1 MLARSLKA
9 KIMSTSS
16 AAHQVSSVAYVA
28 RFPLELFTAL
38 RTAAAQLATYI
49 GQSAEERELK
59 HQEAYLAQATD
70 RYDLEYRIRE
80 LDRTRHAR

>member
-1 MLARSLKA
+1 VLAHLLKV

-16 AAHQVSSVAYVA
+16 ATRQVSSIADFA
-28 RFPLELFTAL
+28 RLSQDLVTAL
-38 RTAAAQLATYI
+38 RTSAVRLATYI
-49 GQSAEERELK
+49 GQSTEERELK

>member
-1 MLARSLKA
+1 
-9 KIMSTSS
+9 MSTSS
-16 AAHQVSSVAYVA
+16 TARQVSSVADFA
-28 RFPLELFTAL
+28 RFSKELFTAL

-49 GQSAEERELK
+49 GQSPEERELK

>member
-1 MLARSLKA
+1 VLAHSLKV

-16 AAHQVSSVAYVA
+16 ATHQVSLVAEFT
-28 RFPLELFTAL
+28 RFSLELVTAL
-38 RTAAAQLATYI
+38 RTAAVQLATYI

-59 HQEAYLAQATD
+59 YQEAYLAQATD

-80 LDRTRHAR
+80 LDRTRRAR